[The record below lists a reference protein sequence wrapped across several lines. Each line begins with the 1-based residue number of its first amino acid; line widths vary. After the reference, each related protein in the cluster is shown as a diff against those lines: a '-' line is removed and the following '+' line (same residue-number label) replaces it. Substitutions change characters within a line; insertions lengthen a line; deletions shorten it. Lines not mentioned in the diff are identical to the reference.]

1 MTSKDTFTEEE
12 WTRIRRA
19 PTIAGMAISI
29 ADPGGP
35 IEMTKETMASLKA
48 TSSPPTNEELLIA
61 ISQDILAMSQQKE
74 NPLGGFKVQNAA
86 LAGKEIL
93 DELGAANEIVT
104 AKATPDE
111 AAGYRRWLIAVA
123 QAAADS
129 AKEGGF
135 MGFGAEQVSQGERDM
150 LDQLQATLGA

>member
-1 MTSKDTFTEEE
+1 VTSKDVFSEEE
-12 WTRIRRA
+12 WVRIRRA
-19 PTIAGMAISI
+19 PLVAGMAISI

-48 TSSPPTNEELLIA
+48 ASSPPSNEELLIA
-61 ISQDILAMSQQKE
+61 VSQDIMAMGQQKQ
-74 NPLGGFKVQNAA
+74 NPIGGFKVQNAA

-93 DELGAANEIVT
+93 DELSAANDIVT

-111 AAGYRRWLIAVA
+111 ATGYRRWLVAVA

-135 MGFGAEQVSQGERDM
+135 MGFGAEQVSQGERTM
-150 LDQLQATLGA
+150 IDQLEATLGV